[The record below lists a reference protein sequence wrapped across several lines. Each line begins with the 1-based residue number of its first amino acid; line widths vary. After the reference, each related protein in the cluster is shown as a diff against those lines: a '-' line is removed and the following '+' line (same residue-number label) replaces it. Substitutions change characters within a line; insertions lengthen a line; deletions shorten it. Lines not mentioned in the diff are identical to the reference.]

1 MYQEYAVEPAAIG
14 SNWET
19 FRYLIE
25 KFGFQE
31 GRLVS
36 RFPAKWERLV
46 IEAASAADVGDIAFS
61 RITEKLRK
69 AKENNVKIINSGREY
84 DPNLGS
90 WTANARASHVVKP
103 FHAIIAQGNYKEDKI
118 VAPEDLE
125 EDHPLMIASKRSR
138 SVPRT
143 SKRLVKA
150 FLPLLLSA
158 REVDIVDPFFGLR
171 KPKCRSLLKLLLSSM
186 FKSRKNKEK
195 NLPIRIHFRRDGG
208 EPSEQSLL
216 KNARKWV
223 RDLIPKGFEL
233 HLYEWR
239 QKPGGEKFHDR
250 FLLCDCGGLIVGP
263 GFEAVGQHESATIT
277 LLDYQHVQELRG
289 NFAVGAT
296 VYDKVG
302 NAVRIKSNGEA
313 ETL

>member
-14 SNWET
+14 SSWET

-31 GRLVS
+31 GRLIS

-46 IEAASAADVGDIAFS
+46 IEAAKMADVSDIAFS

-69 AKENNVKIINSGREY
+69 EKRIKIINSSREY
-84 DPNLGS
+84 NSNLGS
-90 WTANARASHVVKP
+90 WIANARTAHVVKP
-103 FHAIIAQGNYKEDKI
+103 FHAIIAQGRRKEDEI

-125 EDHPLMIASKRSR
+125 ESHPLMIASRSR
-138 SVPRT
+138 NVPRT
-143 SKRLVKA
+143 SKKLAEA

-158 REVDIVDPFFGLR
+158 REVDIVDPFFDLQN
-171 KPKCRSLLKLLLSSM
+171 PQYTNLLSLLLSSM
-186 FKSRKNKEK
+186 YDSRKNKKE
-195 NLPIRIHFRRDGG
+195 NLSIRIHFRRNGG
-208 EPSEQSLL
+208 EPSEQFLL
-216 KNARKWV
+216 QNAHKWV
-223 RDLIPKGFEL
+223 HGWIPESFEL

-239 QKPGGEKFHDR
+239 EKLGGEDFHAR
-250 FLLCDCGGLIVGP
+250 FLLCDCGGLIVDP
-263 GFEAVGQHESATIT
+263 GFAAVGQHESAAIS
-277 LLDYQHVQELRG
+277 LLDYQHVQGLRG

-296 VYDKVG
+296 VYDKAG
-302 NAVRIKSNGEA
+302 NAVRIKSNGET

>member
-14 SNWET
+14 SSWET

-31 GRLVS
+31 GRLIS

-46 IEAASAADVGDIAFS
+46 IQAAKTADIGDIAFT

-69 AKENNVKIINSGREY
+69 EKGIKIINSGREY
-84 DPNLGS
+84 APDLGS
-90 WTANARASHVVKP
+90 WIANARAVHVEKP

-125 EDHPLMIASKRSR
+125 ETHSLMIAPRSR
-138 SVPRT
+138 NVPRT
-143 SKRLVKA
+143 SRKLAGV

-158 REVDIVDPFFGLR
+158 YEVDIVDPFFDLQNQ
-171 KPKCRSLLKLLLSSM
+171 KYTNLLSLLLSSM
-186 FKSRKNKEK
+186 YDSRKNKNR
-195 NLPIRIHFRRDGG
+195 NLSIRIHFRTDGG
-208 EPSEQSLL
+208 EPREQFLL
-216 KNARKWV
+216 QNAHKWV
-223 RDLIPKGFEL
+223 CGWIPESFEL

-239 QKPGGEKFHDR
+239 EKLGGEDFHAR
-250 FLLCDCGGLIVGP
+250 FLLCDCGGLMVDP
-263 GFEAVGQHESATIT
+263 GFAAVGQHESAAIS

-302 NAVRIKSNGEA
+302 NAVRIKSNGET
-313 ETL
+313 ETF

>member
-14 SNWET
+14 SSWET

-31 GRLVS
+31 GRLIS
-36 RFPAKWERLV
+36 RFPSSWERLV
-46 IEAASAADVGDIAFS
+46 IEAAKAAGVGDIAFS
-61 RITEKLRK
+61 RITEKLKKGKKVR
-69 AKENNVKIINSGREY
+69 IINSGREY
-84 DPNLGS
+84 DSNLGN
-90 WTANARASHVVKP
+90 WIANARVAHDAKP
-103 FHAIIAQGNYKEDKI
+103 FHAIIAQGSHKEDEI

-125 EDHPLMIASKRSR
+125 EDHLLMIAPISC

-143 SKRLVKA
+143 SKKLAEA

-171 KPKCRSLLKLLLSSM
+171 KPKCTSLLKLLLSSM
-186 FKSRKNKEK
+186 YDSRKNKKK
-195 NLPIRIHFRRDGG
+195 NLHIRIHFRREGC

-216 KNARKWV
+216 QNPRKWV
-223 RDLIPKGFEL
+223 RNWIPEGFEL
-233 HLYEWR
+233 HLYEWKK
-239 QKPGGEKFHDR
+239 KPGGEKFHDR
-250 FLLCDCGGLIVGP
+250 FLLCDCGGLMIGP

-289 NFAVGAT
+289 NFAIGAT

-302 NAVRIKSNGEA
+302 NAIRIKSNGEA

>member
-14 SNWET
+14 SSWET

-31 GRLVS
+31 GRLIS

-46 IEAASAADVGDIAFS
+46 IEAAKMADVSDIAFS

-69 AKENNVKIINSGREY
+69 EKRIKIINSSREY
-84 DPNLGS
+84 NSNLGS
-90 WTANARASHVVKP
+90 WIANARTAHVVKP
-103 FHAIIAQGNYKEDKI
+103 FHAIIAQGRHKEDEI

-125 EDHPLMIASKRSR
+125 ESHPLMIASRSR
-138 SVPRT
+138 NVPRT
-143 SKRLVKA
+143 SKKLAEA

-158 REVDIVDPFFGLR
+158 REVDIVDPFFDLQN
-171 KPKCRSLLKLLLSSM
+171 PQYTNLLSLLLSSM
-186 FKSRKNKEK
+186 YDSRKNKKE
-195 NLPIRIHFRRDGG
+195 NLSIRIHFRRNGG
-208 EPSEQSLL
+208 EPSEQFLL
-216 KNARKWV
+216 QNAHKWV
-223 RDLIPKGFEL
+223 RGWIPESFEL

-239 QKPGGEKFHDR
+239 EKPGGEDFHAR
-250 FLLCDCGGLIVGP
+250 FLLCDCGGLIVDP
-263 GFEAVGQHESATIT
+263 GFAAVGQHESAAIS
-277 LLDYQHVQELRG
+277 LLDYQHVQGLRG

-296 VYDKVG
+296 VYDKAG
-302 NAVRIKSNGEA
+302 NAVRIKSNGET

>member
-1 MYQEYAVEPAAIG
+1 MYKEYAVEPAAIG

-46 IEAASAADVGDIAFS
+46 IEAAKMADVGDIALK
-61 RITEKLRK
+61 RIIEKLRK
-69 AKENNVKIINSGREY
+69 EKKIKIINSGREY
-84 DPNLGS
+84 DSNLGS
-90 WTANARASHVVKP
+90 WIANARTAHIVKP
-103 FHAIIAQGNYKEDKI
+103 FHAIIAQGSHEEDKI
-118 VAPEDLE
+118 VAPEYLE
-125 EDHPLMIASKRSR
+125 ESHPLMIARR
-138 SVPRT
+138 DRNVPRT
-143 SKRLVKA
+143 SKKLAEA

-158 REVDIVDPFFGLR
+158 SEVDIVDPFFDLQNS
-171 KPKCRSLLKLLLSSM
+171 KYKNFLSLLLSSM
-186 FKSRKNKEK
+186 YDSRKNKKE
-195 NLPIRIHFRRDGG
+195 NLPIRIHFRMDGG
-208 EPSEQSLL
+208 EPREQFLL
-216 KNARKWV
+216 QNAHKWV
-223 RDLIPKGFEL
+223 RGWIPEGFEL

-239 QKPGGEKFHDR
+239 QKPGGEDFHAR
-250 FLLCDCGGLIVGP
+250 LLLCDCGGLGVDA
-263 GFEAVGQHESATIT
+263 GFAAVGRHESTIIT